1 MILPLTYRTHL
12 NNTKMAT
19 YNKKIVLNG
28 EKLTVN
34 VGFSLDNS
42 KFVTTSDNNKITHS
56 NPTYTIF
63 INEVAFD
70 NAFTS
75 VCTESKKT
83 GKHSVSYICNKTG
96 IKLPDSHNKL
106 VEHILNMQN

>member
-1 MILPLTYRTHL
+1 
-12 NNTKMAT
+12 MAT

-28 EKLTVN
+28 EKVTVT

-42 KFVTTSDNNKITHS
+42 KFVTTSDNNKTTYS
-56 NPTYTIF
+56 NSTYTIF
-63 INEVAFD
+63 INELTFE

-83 GKHSVSYICNKTG
+83 GKNSVSYICNKTG
-96 IKLPDSHNKL
+96 VRLPDSHNKL
-106 VEHILNMQN
+106 VQHILSMQN